1 MESKA
6 PDYLRLIQ
14 HDFNDKDVDNLIGH
28 FRDKERRKEFF
39 KEYKELEM
47 LYEII
52 SPDAF
57 LRQYID
63 DYRALSAM
71 YEVVQKA
78 YTNKVYIDKEFQ
90 RKTNE
95 LVREHVSACGL
106 QAVDEIIA
114 IDEKTIGIIKNKEGG
129 DNTKII
135 NLIKGIERIAE
146 EQSDDPYLIAM
157 AERAKAV
164 QENYEDRQTT
174 TSEALDTL
182 LKMIEQNEHRKRE
195 QAELKLDGLTYFIYN
210 YLKEGG
216 LSDAERVGKDIKEI
230 LKEYPDWAHSDKSMR
245 EARQKTTFRIC
256 RSINNLDKV
265 SEIVDNLFRL
275 LGNPKNKK

>member
-1 MESKA
+1 
-6 PDYLRLIQ
+6 
-14 HDFNDKDVDNLIGH
+14 
-28 FRDKERRKEFF
+28 
-39 KEYKELEM
+39 M

-78 YTNKVYIDKEFQ
+78 YTNKVYVDKEFQ

-95 LVREHVSACGL
+95 LVREHIGVCGL
-106 QAVDEIIA
+106 QGVDEIIA
-114 IDEKTIGIIKNKEGG
+114 IDEKTIGIIKKKEGG

-135 NLIKGIERIAE
+135 NLIKGIERVAE

-157 AERAKAV
+157 AERAKVV

-182 LKMIEQNEHRKRE
+182 LKMIAQNEQRKKE

-210 YLKEGG
+210 YLRECG
-216 LSDAERVGKDIKEI
+216 LSDADQAGKNIKEI

-256 RSINNLDKV
+256 RSIDNLDKV

-275 LGNPKNKK
+275 LGNPRNKK